1 MTNVIVS
8 KRNNINVTMI
18 KTVSVKKKAERIE
31 TDVDI
36 GDNSWKII
44 AVRRMSSKR
53 DPVGVMMS
61 QTSFSLYLHN

>member
-8 KRNNINVTMI
+8 KRNDINIAMI
-18 KTVSVKKKAERIE
+18 KKVSVKKKIG
-31 TDVDI
+31 TNVDI

-61 QTSFSLYLHN
+61 QNSFSLYFYNQ